1 MDNSYESGAHCVYL
15 LQYHIIWCPRYRFHV
30 LTDGTDTILKDILTG
45 ICMENRF
52 VIKAMEVMPDHI
64 HLFLSAPQTVAP
76 SDIVRILKAESA
88 KRLFAAVPALRQR
101 YWKNRLWSRGY
112 FISTVGHIS
121 ERTVTQYIENQKKGG
136 LLK

>member
-1 MDNSYESGAHCVYL
+1 MRLSDTVPYYL
-15 LQYHIIWCPRYRFHV
+15 VSQVSVHV
-30 LTDGTDTILKDILTG
+30 LSDGTDSILKDILAG
-45 ICMENRF
+45 ICMENRL
-52 VIKAMEVMPDHI
+52 VIKTMEVMPNHI

-76 SDIVRILKAESA
+76 SDVVRILKAESA

-112 FISTVGHIS
+112 FISTVGYIS